1 MDMRTI
7 GRSLLTASALTA
19 VTSLAASAQPSYREN
34 LDTLVTLDR
43 QATVDLSLLS
53 GRVIVVGGGGSQ
65 ARIKAFTDRGGLEFD
80 AAPGRIRLQVDP
92 GRSACRNCRGG
103 NATFELT
110 VPAGTRVIVNSIS
123 APVSVRG
130 TKGEVDVNAMS
141 GSIVVFDAARKVT
154 AESVSGNVEVSQV
167 TGDVRASSVSGRV
180 EVDDVSGDIEGE
192 SVSGRLMM
200 NNARSRFVR
209 AASVSGRISY
219 VGTFSPDGTYEFKS
233 HSGSVY
239 LTLPSDVGA
248 TVRVETF
255 SGTVDSD
262 FPVTLQPNTDGRS
275 SNKKMEFKIG
285 NGRSRIGA
293 ESFSGSIKL
302 QRGGGRD
309 TGTDR

>member
-1 MDMRTI
+1 MRTI
-7 GRSLLTASALTA
+7 ARSLLSALA
-19 VTSLAASAQPSYREN
+19 LIAGTSLAAGAQPSYGEN

-43 QATVDLSLLS
+43 QATIDVSLLS
-53 GRVIVVGGGGSQ
+53 GRVTVIGGGGSQ
-65 ARIKAFTDRGGLEFD
+65 AHIKATSDRGELQFD
-80 AAPGRIRLQVDP
+80 AEPGRIRLQVDP
-92 GRSACRNCRGG
+92 GRGFGCHNCRGG
-103 NATFELT
+103 DATFDLT

-130 TKGEVDVNAMS
+130 TKGEVDINAVS
-141 GSIVVFDAARKVT
+141 GSIVVFDAARKVK
-154 AESVSGNVEVSQV
+154 AESVSGNVEVTQV

-180 EVDDVSGDIEGE
+180 EVDDVSGDIETE
-192 SVSGRLMM
+192 SVSGRLTM

-209 AASVSGRISY
+209 AETVSGRISY
-219 VGTFSPDGTYEFKS
+219 VGTFTPDGSYEFKS

-239 LTLPSDVGA
+239 LTLPQDIGA
-248 TVRVETF
+248 QVRIETF

-275 SNKKMEFKIG
+275 SNKRMEFKIG
-285 NGRSRIGA
+285 NGRSRIVA

-302 QRGGGRD
+302 QRGDGRD